1 MKNAM
6 KKLLSLVLVA
16 MLLVSAVP
24 FQASAAGGDVTVN
37 IKIGNDEGTTY
48 NVTASET
55 DTFESVYQWVATN
68 LAGMDTSKWE
78 VKDNKYYYK
87 MSGDQ
92 NGNYKQPTD
101 PIPGAGRIV
110 VPVVHKP
117 VTLKLDV
124 YFNKTY
130 STTVTKEVPYGS
142 TVVLNDAL
150 AAEAGYGS
158 YKTDVRTENLAE
170 GQSFVADDSAP
181 NIQILIVSGNS
192 ETGSTNNSNNTT
204 TTKQPI
210 TLQIKNGEG
219 SSYPV
224 VKTITQTPSGDSAK
238 VSDMLYHW
246 YGNKSNDW
254 QNSYTFTKAWSS
266 AQQKDVGYEGSI
278 AAGDTV
284 TVILTPKSTPTTPTN
299 PTTPPATGT
308 TGNISLIVK
317 VNDVTKVQKFVTKQS
332 DTVNNL
338 LKDNLSSDWASKYTF
353 NGFKVEGEPYTYGNP
368 DSTVYAG
375 QTVTVS
381 LSGGTSKYNTCK
393 VRLHVFLNGK
403 VSEEARTFDIT
414 SMASDTVIS
423 LKEVS
428 NFLLNYYTATTS
440 TGIKFDGLYKA
451 EGAWLGK
458 FVQDKRLD
466 SIEDVDDLLEA
477 GHVDINIMLD
487 NAKAKTTS
495 TADSSNPKT
504 GDAIFAPVAVLTLS
518 TAALAAV
525 YFISKKRVVR

>member
-24 FQASAAGGDVTVN
+24 FQASAAGDYYVNVVVKLDGVAQDPVKKDIAGATTTVGNLIDWKITQDLSAYDFSHAWVDGKGQLDREGVVDSGDTV
-37 IKIGNDEGTTY
+37 EFAF
-48 NVTASET
+48 V
-55 DTFESVYQWVATN
+55 
-68 LAGMDTSKWE
+68 SK
-78 VKDNKYYYK
+78 VQKYYV
-87 MSGDQ
+87 
-92 NGNYKQPTD
+92 N
-101 PIPGAGRIV
+101 V
-110 VPVVHKP
+110 VV
-117 VTLKLDV
+117 KLDGV
-124 YFNKTY
+124 AQSPVQKEIAGEQ
-130 STTVTKEVPYGS
+130 TTVGNLIDYKINQDLSAYNFDHAWIDGKGS
-142 TVVLNDAL
+142 LGRDGVV
-150 AAEAGYGS
+150 G
-158 YKTDVRTENLAE
+158 
-170 GQSFVADDSAP
+170 
-181 NIQILIVSGNS
+181 
-192 ETGSTNNSNNTT
+192 
-204 TTKQPI
+204 
-210 TLQIKNGEG
+210 
-219 SSYPV
+219 
-224 VKTITQTPSGDSAK
+224 
-238 VSDMLYHW
+238 
-246 YGNKSNDW
+246 
-254 QNSYTFTKAWSS
+254 
-266 AQQKDVGYEGSI
+266 
-278 AAGDTV
+278 AGDTV
-284 TVILTPKSTPTTPTN
+284 EFAFVSKPQTVEAINIVVKVESSDNVVWTGSKVPANKVSAKVEDLLAYCWNKDWDDVYTFDHAWSEEQGKTVAKSGSINAGDTVYIMVNKNTTTNPPTTNP
-299 PTTPPATGT
+299 PTTNT

-428 NFLLNYYTATTS
+428 NFLLNYYSATTS

-458 FVQDKRLD
+458 FVQDKRID
-466 SIEDVDDLLEA
+466 SIENVDDLLEA

-487 NAKAKTTS
+487 NAKAKTSS